1 MCNKVI
7 QNFSNNTSIKKYA
20 NLNRLAIILEN
31 KLKLLKLGSFLRM
44 MKFLYSKSCSKR
56 IKAKSNRNN
65 NFKNY
70 DFNDV
75 QLSSIEKKEIEDLK
89 ECTFIPKTIS
99 KSISNLIKNPNLS
112 MSPSFVKTSIN
123 ADDKSFLLS
132 KDAKLQS
139 NRENHTNSAINVFG
153 RLYNEVQLRSNKK
166 IDKTL
171 ERSIEISKELTFSP
185 KLNKNNKIYNESFKR
200 SRSISHIRQP
210 FDQEMEKVNYLRMIT
225 I

>member
-1 MCNKVI
+1 
-7 QNFSNNTSIKKYA
+7 
-20 NLNRLAIILEN
+20 
-31 KLKLLKLGSFLRM
+31 
-44 MKFLYSKSCSKR
+44 
-56 IKAKSNRNN
+56 
-65 NFKNY
+65 
-70 DFNDV
+70 
-75 QLSSIEKKEIEDLK
+75 
-89 ECTFIPKTIS
+89 
-99 KSISNLIKNPNLS
+99 